1 MARRVDITGAMF
13 RIASLLV
20 LAAFAAGSSA
30 GCAHEPKSL
39 MVKRPE
45 DKTADAAVTQMWAQE
60 IRNVARDGDWILS
73 RSYYA
78 VSDAIVLGTPG
89 EDLSHASIYDA
100 KNDSIIESIES
111 GVREMPLTQLVGRNH
126 WIIVVRPSGMTAAD
140 QKEAL
145 ARARGKL
152 GAEYDISGMF
162 GIDTPEQFY
171 CSELVYWASQ
181 TEARSGKRERVI
193 TPSGLMKYG
202 EVIYWSGKRDDPQVV
217 EVATSRKAHPPVRTE
232 TAAAPR

>member
-1 MARRVDITGAMF
+1 
-13 RIASLLV
+13 
-20 LAAFAAGSSA
+20 
-30 GCAHEPKSL
+30 
-39 MVKRPE
+39 MVKRPD
-45 DKTADAAVTQMWAQE
+45 DKVNDTAVTEMWAQE

-78 VSDAIVLGTPG
+78 VGDAIVIGTPG
-89 EDLSHASIYDA
+89 EELSHASIYDA
-100 KNDSIIESIES
+100 KSDSIVESVSS
-111 GVREMPLTQLVGRNH
+111 GVREKPLAELVGRNH
-126 WIIVVRPSGMTAAD
+126 WVLVVRPSGMTAAD
-140 QKEAL
+140 QTEAL
-145 ARARGKL
+145 ARARGQI
-152 GAEYDISGMF
+152 GAAFDMSGMF

-181 TEARSGKRERVI
+181 TEVRSGKRERVI

-217 EVATSRKAHPPVRTE
+217 ELATTRMARPPVRTE